1 MVSVPCRES
10 SKAVRHIG
18 APPSKNQHI
27 PTESTKINI
36 AAHVVVHVYTV
47 LTWEDDTGES

>member
-1 MVSVPCRES
+1 MVSVPCRED

-18 APPSKNQHI
+18 ASLSKNQHV

-36 AAHVVVHVYTV
+36 AARVVVRVYTV